1 MQVGELNNNVEALL
15 MAVKSTNDFEAE
27 LNKRFGANKS
37 DDIEEQ
43 EEVRLSIQAYFYSSL
58 LK

>member
-27 LNKRFGANKS
+27 LNKRFGTNKS
-37 DDIEEQ
+37 EDIEEQ
-43 EEVRLSIQAYFYSSL
+43 EEVRLYMHSPLF
-58 LK
+58 